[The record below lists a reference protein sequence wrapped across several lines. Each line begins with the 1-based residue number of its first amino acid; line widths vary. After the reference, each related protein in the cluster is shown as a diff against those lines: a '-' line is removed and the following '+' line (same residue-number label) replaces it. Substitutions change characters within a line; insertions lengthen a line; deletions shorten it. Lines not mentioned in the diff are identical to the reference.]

1 MQSWRMGSVE
11 ILSHAGMWS
20 VDIAALSATLCHLT
34 AYSGNTKNN
43 SWERVSCLPSSVALS
58 LLPWGTWWWCPTRL
72 AGDSHGAGTG
82 WLGWSPIGVGC
93 EESPWGL
100 PARSEAALISSCS
113 LSAHHVM
120 ASVCLAMSFLPA
132 WLPGQTSSW
141 AGPYGL
147 LVPRHLTWLGATGL
161 RACCLAPWHPD
172 TRGMVIDLWH
182 TLSHS
187 KGRHMEVLFSQA
199 CDSWRHEVLWSHS
212 RYTTN
217 LSERMHYQHVS

>member
-1 MQSWRMGSVE
+1 MQSWCMGSVE

-82 WLGWSPIGVGC
+82 WLGCSPIGVGC

-147 LVPRHLTWLGATGL
+147 LVPRHLTWLGATGMRALL
-161 RACCLAPWHPD
+161 RDTQTRGAWWLTCDTHFHTQKDVTRRYYFHKPVIPDD
-172 TRGMVIDLWH
+172 TRCFGPIPV
-182 TLSHS
+182 TLQIWV
-187 KGRHMEVLFSQA
+187 KG
-199 CDSWRHEVLWSHS
+199 CI
-212 RYTTN
+212 TN
-217 LSERMHYQHVS
+217 T